1 MKVLYKSA
9 KVIYNAHLKQYEI
22 WYRNWLFWH
31 FDSCYKV
38 GDYLKDERAKELA
51 IERASGLLNTVEVW
65 KQSNVTYY

>member
-9 KVIYNAHLKQYEI
+9 KVVYNAHLKQYEI

-38 GDYLKDERAKELA
+38 GEHLNDERAKEQA
-51 IERASGLLNTVEVW
+51 INRAAALLNTVEVW
-65 KQSNVTYY
+65 KQSNLMYY